1 MSIDDNKHLSELVS
15 AQLPEFVRVEHPTLV
30 AFLSAYYE
38 WLDIRRNE
46 GLILSPMAMRDVP
59 DVDRTMDQFIAEF
72 KKEYLFQFPESLAVS
87 TETGKPVDERKL
99 IKTIKQFYRTKGTE
113 KAYEF
118 LFRILY
124 DTGVEFY
131 YPKTDILRLSS
142 GKWIQNNYL
151 RVSNEL
157 GDRIFRAAGNNIV
170 QRDRSGNILATARVV
185 SVSIYQKGNFNVAE
199 LLISGRNGT
208 FRTGTGSTFQF
219 TDGDETFSENRIY
232 SVVSSVNI
240 TNGGEGYRPGD
251 RVIFTPLDG
260 GQRAYGTVVE
270 VNSIGTIQKIKIE
283 DFGINYEIA
292 PTVSISSLRGSGFVG
307 TAVIGSLCA
316 ELGYYAN
323 NDGRLSSN
331 KVIQDN
337 HFYQNWSYV
346 LKSEVVIDTYREA
359 IRKLVHPVGTAMFG
373 AVQVKRCSRN
383 DMGNNVVLDSF
394 KVPFIGNYLPY
405 TFQTF
410 DDMREWFGE
419 TGGYNPNYHDNTI
432 INGFFGI
439 PGTKGNPVSNG
450 VPFIPVPFV
459 DGIEPLGSTGA
470 SGYTGA
476 AYTRP
481 VNGEDPY
488 WFIYQHPNRNPTVS
502 ASGGLTTPRHLA
514 KIWSDQM
521 RGGCDFLTWN
531 EWLLN
536 RIGTDEQRKDWE
548 LSMPS
553 GSQTADCCVGKDD
566 MIVQSFGGASGG
578 TGAVQWRGNNTF
590 KYAELV
596 YTDETEFRK
605 LTARSFFEM
614 SVDGKNFDCRTEAVR
629 PIFAETLPLLVIE
642 TPVNDRTFTL
652 KPDPT
657 KDKEVSSVGNRF
669 QYRSTLP
676 VTYRIEYPDGLAGYG
691 VQGVMGMLDN
701 GEKIYDYRLSG
712 SLYFSNVMDGRHKIT
727 LQFINRNNRPITAL
741 APAVV
746 NIVYKLDSTNDIL
759 TVAEEKVDASLST
772 STTSTEIPSVEV

>member
-170 QRDRSGNILATARVV
+170 QRDKSGNILATARVV

-270 VNSIGTIQKIKIE
+270 VNSIGTIQKIKVE

-307 TAVIGSLCA
+307 TAVVGSLCA
-316 ELGYYAN
+316 ESGYYAN
-323 NDGRLSSN
+323 NDGRLSTN

-410 DDMREWFGE
+410 DDLKYWFGE
-419 TGGYNPNYHDNTI
+419 TGGYHPDVHDEAIQKLGN
-432 INGFFGI
+432 F
-439 PGTKGNPVSNG
+439 PAGNPVTNDIDFLKSTIGMLGMTG
-450 VPFIPVPFV
+450 V
-459 DGIEPLGSTGA
+459 T
-470 SGYTGA
+470 GYTGA
-476 AYTRP
+476 AYTQP

-488 WFIYQHPNRNPTVS
+488 WFVYQHPNRSPAVS
-502 ASGGLTTPRHLA
+502 AAVGANTPRHLA

-521 RGGCDFLTWN
+521 RGQGGFLSWD

-536 RIGTDEQRKDWE
+536 REGSITQRQNWE

-553 GSQTADCCVGKDD
+553 GSQTADCCVGKDGT
-566 MIVQSFGGASGG
+566 IVQSFGGASGG
-578 TGAVQWRGNNTF
+578 TGAIHWRGNNTF

-596 YTDETEFRK
+596 YSDETEFRK

-629 PIFAETLPLLVIE
+629 PILAQTAPLLVIE

-657 KDKEVSSVGNRF
+657 KDKEVSAVGNRF

-676 VTYRIEYPDGLAGYG
+676 VKYRIDYPQGLAGYG
-691 VQGVMGMLDN
+691 VVGVMGMLDN

-727 LQFINRNNRPITAL
+727 LQFINRNNRPITSL

-746 NIVYKLDSTNDIL
+746 NIVYKLDRTNDIL
-759 TVAEEKVDASLST
+759 TVAEERVDASLST